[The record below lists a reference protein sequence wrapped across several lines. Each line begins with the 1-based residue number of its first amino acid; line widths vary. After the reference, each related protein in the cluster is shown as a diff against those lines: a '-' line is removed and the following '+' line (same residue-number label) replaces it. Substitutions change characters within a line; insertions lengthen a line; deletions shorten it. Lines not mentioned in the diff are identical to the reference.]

1 MSQIDWQ
8 FHWFLSFYLVVK
20 RLMITK
26 NLVVKT
32 RRNQKELSLEQCMVL
47 VKCIKMKMSWWVRA
61 FQAIGE
67 KMTEVLKNGEI
78 ADRSFKLLIKS
89 KFLTK
94 KMVDTNS
101 GKNIIFSFWTQRN
114 LEVKINTNSIKIMY
128 SKNFYS
134 FCNVSHFQILNLK
147 IFFHFFLW

>member
-1 MSQIDWQ
+1 MYDSHFIASNYSS
-8 FHWFLSFYLVVK
+8 FILSFWIWKVWK
-20 RLMITK
+20 GRENITK
-26 NLVVKT
+26 IWISGEW
-32 RRNQKELSLEQCMVL
+32 KELFRWNKKHFM
-47 VKCIKMKMSWWVRA
+47 A
-61 FQAIGE
+61 FEGLSFGE

-78 ADRSFKLLIKS
+78 VDRSFKLLIKS

-134 FCNVSHFQILNLK
+134 FCHVSHFQILNLK